1 MAKGKLISKASEVV
15 SYRPKPSLSL
25 DANDLPAIK
34 DWKVGKTYEITVK
47 AKLTFMSEGDEYGDY
62 DGYEDSERS
71 ERKKV
76 QRAKFRVVSVKD
88 SAKK

>member
-1 MAKGKLISKASEVV
+1 MAKAVNKASDVV

-34 DWKVGKTYEITVK
+34 NWTVGKTYEITVK
-47 AKLTFMSEGDEYGDY
+47 AKLTFMSEGDEYSDY
-62 DGYEDSERS
+62 DEGSERS
-71 ERKKV
+71 KV

>member
-1 MAKGKLISKASEVV
+1 MAGKGKLISKASEVMD
-15 SYRPKPSLSL
+15 YRPKPSLSL

-34 DWKVGKTYEITVK
+34 DWTVGKTYEITVK
-47 AKLTFMSEGDEYGDY
+47 AKLTFMSEGDEYGDEY
-62 DGYEDSERS
+62 SDSERS

>member
-1 MAKGKLISKASEVV
+1 MAKAISKASDVV
-15 SYRPKPSLSL
+15 AYRPKPSLSL

-34 DWKVGKTYEITVK
+34 DWTVGKTYEITVK

-62 DGYEDSERS
+62 EDREGGESR
-71 ERKKV
+71 KV

>member
-1 MAKGKLISKASEVV
+1 VAKAYSKAADVV

-25 DANDLPAIK
+25 DAKDLPAIK
-34 DWKVGKTYEITVK
+34 GWTVGKTYEITVK

-62 DGYEDSERS
+62 DEDSEGG
-71 ERKKV
+71 ERRKTT
-76 QRAKFRVVSVKD
+76 RARFRIVSVKD